1 MVKMRQSRSFVGR
14 ILTVPYL
21 YWSSTRRSRQ
31 SKVAERRLCMRPFSE
46 ALTPMFALAAI
57 ARLLFPWGA
66 LIVGV
71 FVGTSV
77 LALGIFI
84 IVTAASI
91 GLL

>member
-1 MVKMRQSRSFVGR
+1 MRESQPK
-14 ILTVPYL
+14 I
-21 YWSSTRRSRQ
+21 
-31 SKVAERRLCMRPFSE
+31 AERRLYMRPFSE

-57 ARLLFPWGA
+57 ARLLFPLGA
-66 LIVGV
+66 LILGV